1 MKETEEMKKVREGT
15 KVHEGGGFS
24 LDNENSIEHYRVMVA
39 ITELSFRI
47 NTGAKITRAN
57 VIQFCRENYG
67 TKGKNNKTVLKEMI
81 DYYTK
86 TYGRE
91 LDYAPANRA
100 LGISKES

>member
-1 MKETEEMKKVREGT
+1 MRETEEMQKVRAGT
-15 KVHEGGGFS
+15 QVHEGGGFT
-24 LDNENSIEHYRVMVA
+24 LDNENSIEHYRVMLA

-47 NTGAKITRAN
+47 NTGGKMTRAN
-57 VIQFCRENYG
+57 MIQFCRENYG

-81 DYYTK
+81 EYYGT